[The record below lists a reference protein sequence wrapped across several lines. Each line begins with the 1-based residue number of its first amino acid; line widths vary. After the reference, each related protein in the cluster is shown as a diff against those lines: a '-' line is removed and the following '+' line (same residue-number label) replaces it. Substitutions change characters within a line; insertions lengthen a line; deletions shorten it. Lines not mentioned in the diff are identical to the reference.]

1 MRLLGLFLLGLW
13 LAGCTLG
20 GVDVQGNPEGGLDIT
35 VRLTENEVNA
45 LIMGVLANN
54 PSIPL
59 RNVTADLQPG
69 RIVLNGTYNRPTGG
83 TANGRIVLSVS
94 VVDGVIRPV
103 ITEVDIEGF
112 SANDAT
118 LRQFND
124 QLGQALGAR
133 GTQANRNARITVLAI
148 TDTTLTFTLR
158 VSR

>member
-1 MRLLGLFLLGLW
+1 
-13 LAGCTLG
+13 
-20 GVDVQGNPEGGLDIT
+20 
-35 VRLTENEVNA
+35 
-45 LIMGVLANN
+45 
-54 PSIPL
+54 
-59 RNVTADLQPG
+59 
-69 RIVLNGTYNRPTGG
+69 
-83 TANGRIVLSVS
+83 VS

>member
-1 MRLLGLFLLGLW
+1 MRQIWMVVIGLL

-35 VRLTENEVNA
+35 VRLTEAEVNS
-45 LIMGVLANN
+45 LVVGVLANN
-54 PSIPL
+54 PGIPL
-59 RNVTADLQPG
+59 RNAAVDLQPG
-69 RIVLNGTYNRPTGG
+69 RIVLNGIYNRPMGG
-83 TANGRIVLSVS
+83 TANGRVVLSVS

-103 ITEVDIEGF
+103 ISEVDIEGF

-158 VSR
+158 VSP